1 MTDRR
6 LLTLSVAV
14 MTALVVISATGCA
27 KRAATK
33 TPDLGS
39 RPGSSGGASEGSA
52 SVDTSADARSTV
64 GGGSKSS
71 TGSSGS
77 GSSTS
82 GKSGSSTSGQS
93 NTGAGAGSGSA
104 SATGTMKVRVL
115 WWNDTEKKQADG
127 FTVILGSTKVVAD
140 VSQKSGSGMLGPVA
154 IGPVMNLAVYPDG
167 MGGKKIVVPVTMNAN
182 MVGGSEQDAIHVEVS
197 DTKVRVLGN
206 PVEGFDVSFDRF

>member
-6 LLTLSVAV
+6 LMTLSVAV
-14 MTALVVISATGCA
+14 MTALFVVSAAGCA
-27 KRAATK
+27 KRVATR

-39 RPGSSGGASEGSA
+39 KPGASGGASEGAA
-52 SVDTSADARSTV
+52 SVDTSADARATA
-64 GGGSKSS
+64 GGGSNS
-71 TGSSGS
+71 SSGS

-82 GKSGSSTSGQS
+82 GKPSSSTSGKPGS
-93 NTGAGAGSGSA
+93 SVGSGSS
-104 SATGTMKVRVL
+104 SAAATMQVRLL
-115 WWNDTEKKQADG
+115 WWNDTEKKQPAG
-127 FTVILGSTKVVAD
+127 FTVVLGSTKVVPD
-140 VSQKSGSGMLGPVA
+140 TSKKSGTGMLGPVA

-167 MGGKKIVVPVTMNAN
+167 MNGKKIVVPVTVNAN